1 MGPVRRTWPEA
12 REELPRGRGV
22 VIMALDK
29 GEKLISASVTVR
41 NKVVIYGTG
50 RGGKEVAVEL
60 AGSELTKFRQHRARK
75 GVVIAQKLK
84 PVRLG

>member
-1 MGPVRRTWPEA
+1 
-12 REELPRGRGV
+12 
-22 VIMALDK
+22 
-29 GEKLISASVTVR
+29 
-41 NKVVIYGTG
+41 
-50 RGGKEVAVEL
+50 VAVEL